1 MSIQG
6 SDKGRANFV
15 VRDSV
20 CSFNKTI
27 CSIKISSVKFSDK
40 DHNLKNCIFIE
51 KFKFQCFIFE
61 RWESFYLSY
70 WGKQKA
76 HGKFFL
82 NKVKQE
88 VGIGKFLKKFINQQ
102 AVNHWVSEEQKH
114 M

>member
-1 MSIQG
+1 MG
-6 SDKGRANFV
+6 V
-15 VRDSV
+15 
-20 CSFNKTI
+20 
-27 CSIKISSVKFSDK
+27 
-40 DHNLKNCIFIE
+40 
-51 KFKFQCFIFE
+51 
-61 RWESFYLSY
+61 FYLSY

-88 VGIGKFLKKFINQQ
+88 FGIGKFLKKFINQQ

>member
-1 MSIQG
+1 MG
-6 SDKGRANFV
+6 V
-15 VRDSV
+15 
-20 CSFNKTI
+20 
-27 CSIKISSVKFSDK
+27 
-40 DHNLKNCIFIE
+40 
-51 KFKFQCFIFE
+51 
-61 RWESFYLSY
+61 FYLSY

-76 HGKFFL
+76 QGKFFL